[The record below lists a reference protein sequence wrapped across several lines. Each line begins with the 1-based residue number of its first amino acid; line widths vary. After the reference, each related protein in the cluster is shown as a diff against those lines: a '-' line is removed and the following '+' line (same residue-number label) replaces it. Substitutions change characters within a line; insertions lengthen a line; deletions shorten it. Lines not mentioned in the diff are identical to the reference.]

1 MDKAPA
7 ARGLF
12 HHAGLRR
19 VLVRLRKPI
28 IVACVLLLL
37 TFARREWLL
46 AGFAVSMVGEAIQVW
61 CFAAL
66 DKNATLT
73 VRGPYTVVRNPMYL
87 GRFFILLGFVMLAGQ
102 PWLVAGY
109 ALAYWFYMDARVQ
122 REEAHLGP
130 IFGAA
135 YDDYCRRVRRFVPG
149 WPAAGERVAFWDW
162 RCFRR
167 NNAGRN
173 LAVTLVAWAALAG
186 WVLTRG

>member
-46 AGFAVSMVGEAIQVW
+46 AGFVVSMLGEAIQVW

-122 REEAHLGP
+122 REEAHLRP
-130 IFGAA
+130 IFGPA
-135 YDDYCRRVRRFVPG
+135 YDAYCASVRRFVPR
-149 WPAAGERVAFWDW
+149 WPAAGAPLAYWNW
-162 RCFRR
+162 TLFRQ
-167 NNAGRN
+167 NHAASN
-173 LAVTLVAWAALAG
+173 LLATLAAWALIAAWTL
-186 WVLTRG
+186 R